1 MRKLV
6 LTLTTILF
14 LCINGFSQN
23 TIDPVLQEVMNKKGD
38 ELISVNIIFKAQID
52 TESLQEKITR
62 VSDKKI
68 KRDILVEEFKLFSEK
83 EQSDVMSIL
92 QAEKSNNSVS
102 DIKSHWLSNA
112 ISCKASRD
120 LIYLLSRHND
130 IALIGYDEMKY
141 MVYDNVT
148 EDVVVEDNR
157 DFDMTDNI
165 TMVNADKV
173 WDMGYTG
180 KDVLVAVLDS
190 GVNYN
195 HLDLAD
201 HLWDGG
207 SQYPNHGYNIIG
219 NNNDPMD
226 NFGHGTHCAGTVC
239 GDGTSG
245 LHTGIAPDATLMCV
259 KVLDDYGYG
268 STSAFNSGM
277 EFAIEHQADIISMSL
292 GVMNA
297 SVTDKTLLRNTC
309 VNALQLGVIATVAV
323 GNDGQM
329 TMVPVPNNVRTPGNC
344 PPPWMHPDQEVNA
357 GALSCVVAVGAI
369 DYSENMYENG
379 SRGPVTWTDTEFNDY
394 PYNPNIGLIRPDIC
408 APGVGVKSLDHD
420 SNDGYNLKSGTS
432 MATPCVAGVLA
443 LLLEKEN
450 SLSPAEL
457 CMTIETTAKKL
468 TETKSNL
475 TGSGLIDA
483 FNAIINIKKGD
494 FNYSSITINDK
505 DGNDNGNINAD
516 EDIKLSVNVVNNGT
530 TEYNNI
536 KAILS
541 SKNDNVEIIDNE
553 AFISN
558 IGANGEFE
566 IVDEF
571 TFHVKENTACKSELT
586 FDIDFYDSNDEVVS
600 SFGFMLYVSG
610 YKLEFASFVVNNDD
624 NGNGLLEAGETAD
637 LGIIINNMGNEIALE
652 VNGLLSSES
661 DFITIN
667 NSESSFNSLGEMYS
681 SVAYFNVTLSEN
693 VGETF
698 EIPFTL
704 TTTDYY
710 GKTNEFTL
718 SYANACDVIFE
729 LKDAYGD
736 GWNGASLIVKFDD
749 GTEDKTLTIQNGYT
763 ETYTYNVKADVEVSL
778 EWEKGEYDSECSFVV
793 KKTNGNI
800 IYSSPSFSNKG
811 EFLYSWVT
819 ECSCASMSFNMC
831 DAVQNLQG
839 EQNQN
844 AIELNWEAAN
854 DADFY
859 EIYRGTRLIGTT
871 SETTF
876 TDDYELTNGTT
887 YLYNVQVI
895 YFNESCVGK
904 LASTE
909 VTFSTESVEENEIIN
924 VSVFP
929 NPNNGE
935 FTVRCDN
942 MSRITVYNVIGSV
955 VKDIETN
962 TDSFVIEGL
971 NSGVYFVNI
980 KNTDSNII
988 KKVVVR
994 N

>member
-1 MRKLV
+1 MRKLA
-6 LTLTTILF
+6 LTLTAILF
-14 LCINGFSQN
+14 LCINAFSQN
-23 TIDPVLQEVMNKKGD
+23 TIDPVLQDVMNQKGD
-38 ELISVNIIFKAQID
+38 ELISVNIIFKAQINP
-52 TESLQEKITR
+52 ESLQEKVTR
-62 VSDKKI
+62 VTDKKI
-68 KRDILVEEFKLFSEK
+68 KRDILVDEFKLFSEK

-92 QAEKSNNSVS
+92 HAEKDNNNVS
-102 DIKSHWLSNA
+102 DITSHWLSNA

-120 LIYLLSRHND
+120 VIYLLSRHND
-130 IALIGYDEMKY
+130 ITLIGYDEMKY

-148 EDVVVEDNR
+148 EDVVEDNR

-173 WDMGYTG
+173 WNMGYTG
-180 KDVLVAVLDS
+180 KGVVVAVLDS

-195 HLDLAD
+195 HIDLAD

-344 PPPWMHPDQEVNA
+344 PPPWLHPDQEVNA

-450 SLSPAEL
+450 TLSPAEL
-457 CMTIETTAKKL
+457 CMIIETTAKKL

-483 FNAIINIKKGD
+483 YNAIINIQKGD

-516 EDIKLSVNVVNNGT
+516 EDIKLSVNVVNNGE

-571 TFHVKENTACKSELT
+571 SFHVKENTACKSELT
-586 FDIDFYDSNDEVVS
+586 FDIDFYDSNNEIVS

-610 YKLEFASFVVNNDD
+610 YNLEFASFVVNNDD

-637 LGIIINNMGNEIALE
+637 LGIIINNIGNEIALE

-729 LKDAYGD
+729 LTDSYGD

-749 GTEDKTLTIQNGYT
+749 GTEDQTLTIQNGNYN
-763 ETYTYNVKADVEVSL
+763 TYTFNVKADVEVSL

-811 EFLYSWVT
+811 EFLFSWVT
-819 ECSCASMSFNMC
+819 ECSCASMSYNMC

-854 DADFY
+854 NADFY

-876 TDDYELTNGTT
+876 IDDYELTNGTT

-909 VTFSTESVEENEIIN
+909 VTFSTESVEENEFIN

-942 MSRITVYNVIGSV
+942 MNRITVYNVIGSV

-980 KNTDSNII
+980 RNTDSNII

>member
-1 MRKLV
+1 MRKLA
-6 LTLTTILF
+6 LTLTAILF
-14 LCINGFSQN
+14 LCINAFSQN
-23 TIDPVLQEVMNKKGD
+23 TIDPVLQDVMNQKGD
-38 ELISVNIIFKAQID
+38 ELISVNIIFKAQINP
-52 TESLQEKITR
+52 ESLQEKVTR
-62 VSDKKI
+62 VTDKKI
-68 KRDILVEEFKLFSEK
+68 KRDILVDEFKLFSEK

-92 QAEKSNNSVS
+92 HAEKDNNNVS
-102 DIKSHWLSNA
+102 DITSHWLSNA

-120 LIYLLSRHND
+120 VIYLLSRHND

-148 EDVVVEDNR
+148 EDVVEDNR

-173 WDMGYTG
+173 WNMGYTG
-180 KDVLVAVLDS
+180 KGVLVAVLDS

-195 HLDLAD
+195 HIDLAD

-344 PPPWMHPDQEVNA
+344 PPPWLHPDQEVNA

-443 LLLEKEN
+443 LLLEKEKT
-450 SLSPAEL
+450 LSPAEL
-457 CMTIETTAKKL
+457 CMIIETTAKKL

-483 FNAIINIKKGD
+483 YNAIINIKKGD

-505 DGNDNGNINAD
+505 EGNDNGNINAD
-516 EDIKLSVNVVNNGT
+516 EDIKLSVNVVNNGE

-571 TFHVKENTACKSELT
+571 SFHVKENTACKSELT

-610 YKLEFASFVVNNDD
+610 YNLEFASFVVNNDD

-681 SVAYFNVTLSEN
+681 SMAYFNVTLSEN

-729 LKDAYGD
+729 LTDSYGD

-749 GTEDKTLTIQNGYT
+749 GTEDQTLTIQNGNYN
-763 ETYTYNVKADVEVSL
+763 TYTFNVKADVEVSL

-854 DADFY
+854 DTDFY

-876 TDDYELTNGTT
+876 IDDYELTNGTT

-909 VTFSTESVEENEIIN
+909 VTFSTESVEENEFIN

-980 KNTDSNII
+980 RNNDSNII

>member
-38 ELISVNIIFKAQID
+38 ELISVNIIFKAQINP
-52 TESLQEKITR
+52 ESLQEKVTR

>member
-1 MRKLV
+1 MIKLV

-38 ELISVNIIFKAQID
+38 ELISVNIIFKAQINP
-52 TESLQEKITR
+52 ESLQEKITR
-62 VSDKKI
+62 VTDKKI
-68 KRDILVEEFKLFSEK
+68 KRDILVDELKHFSEK

-180 KDVLVAVLDS
+180 KGVLVAVLDS

-344 PPPWMHPDQEVNA
+344 PPPWLHPDQEVNA

-450 SLSPAEL
+450 TLTPAEL

-571 TFHVKENTACKSELT
+571 TFHVKENTACKSELS

-729 LKDAYGD
+729 LTDSYGD

-749 GTEDKTLTIQNGYT
+749 GTEDQTLTIQNGNYN
-763 ETYTYNVKADVEVSL
+763 TYTFNVKADVEVSL

-811 EFLYSWVT
+811 EFLYSWVN

-844 AIELNWEAAN
+844 TIELNWEAAN
-854 DADFY
+854 DVDFY

-876 TDDYELTNGTT
+876 IDDYELTNGTT

-980 KNTDSNII
+980 RNTDSNII

>member
-1 MRKLV
+1 MRKLA
-6 LTLTTILF
+6 LTLTAILF
-14 LCINGFSQN
+14 LCINAFSQN
-23 TIDPVLQEVMNKKGD
+23 TIDPVLQDVMNQKGD
-38 ELISVNIIFKAQID
+38 ELISVNIIFKAQINP
-52 TESLQEKITR
+52 ESLQEKVTR
-62 VSDKKI
+62 VTDKKI
-68 KRDILVEEFKLFSEK
+68 KRDILVDEFKLFSEK

-92 QAEKSNNSVS
+92 HAEKDNNNVS
-102 DIKSHWLSNA
+102 DITSHWLSNA

-120 LIYLLSRHND
+120 VIYLLSIHND

-148 EDVVVEDNR
+148 EDVVEDNR

-173 WDMGYTG
+173 WNMGYTG
-180 KDVLVAVLDS
+180 KGVVVAVLDS

-195 HLDLAD
+195 HIDLAD

-344 PPPWMHPDQEVNA
+344 PPPWLHPDQEVNA

-450 SLSPAEL
+450 TLTPAEL
-457 CMTIETTAKKL
+457 CMIIETTAKKL

-483 FNAIINIKKGD
+483 YNAIINIKKGD

-516 EDIKLSVNVVNNGT
+516 EDIKLSVNVVNNGE

-558 IGANGEFE
+558 IGANGEFK

-571 TFHVKENTACKSELT
+571 SFHVKENTACKSELT

-610 YKLEFASFVVNNDD
+610 YNLEFASFVVNNDD

-729 LKDAYGD
+729 LTDSYGD

-749 GTEDKTLTIQNGYT
+749 GTEDQTLTIQNGNYN
-763 ETYTYNVKADVEVSL
+763 TYTFNVKADVEVSL

-876 TDDYELTNGTT
+876 IDDYELTNGTT

-980 KNTDSNII
+980 RNNDSNII

-994 N
+994 I

>member
-1 MRKLV
+1 MRKLA
-6 LTLTTILF
+6 LTLTAILF
-14 LCINGFSQN
+14 LCINAFSQN
-23 TIDPVLQEVMNKKGD
+23 TIDPVLQDVMNQKGD
-38 ELISVNIIFKAQID
+38 ELISVNIIFKAQINP
-52 TESLQEKITR
+52 ESLQEKVTR
-62 VSDKKI
+62 VTDKKI
-68 KRDILVEEFKLFSEK
+68 KRDIFVDEFKLFSEK

-92 QAEKSNNSVS
+92 HAEKDNNNVS
-102 DIKSHWLSNA
+102 DITSHWLSNA

-120 LIYLLSRHND
+120 VIYLLSRHND

-148 EDVVVEDNR
+148 EDVVEDNR

-173 WDMGYTG
+173 WNMGYTG
-180 KDVLVAVLDS
+180 KGVVVAVLDS

-195 HLDLAD
+195 HIDLAD

-344 PPPWMHPDQEVNA
+344 PPPWLHPDQEVNA

-450 SLSPAEL
+450 TLSPAEL
-457 CMTIETTAKKL
+457 CMIIETTAKKL

-483 FNAIINIKKGD
+483 YNAIINIKKGD

-516 EDIKLSVNVVNNGT
+516 EDIKLSVNVVNNGE

-571 TFHVKENTACKSELT
+571 SFHVKENTACKSELT

-610 YKLEFASFVVNNDD
+610 YNLEFASFVVNNDD

-729 LKDAYGD
+729 LTDSYGD

-749 GTEDKTLTIQNGYT
+749 GTEDQTLTIQNGNYN
-763 ETYTYNVKADVEVSL
+763 TYTFNVKADVEVSL

-876 TDDYELTNGTT
+876 IDDYELTNGTT

-909 VTFSTESVEENEIIN
+909 VTFSTESVEENEINN

-980 KNTDSNII
+980 RNNDSNII

>member
-1 MRKLV
+1 MRKLA
-6 LTLTTILF
+6 LTLTAILF
-14 LCINGFSQN
+14 LCINAFSQN
-23 TIDPVLQEVMNKKGD
+23 TIDPVLQDVMNQKGD
-38 ELISVNIIFKAQID
+38 ELISVNIIFKAQINP
-52 TESLQEKITR
+52 ESLQEKVTR
-62 VSDKKI
+62 VTDKKI
-68 KRDILVEEFKLFSEK
+68 KRDILVDEFKLFSEK

-92 QAEKSNNSVS
+92 HAEKDNNNVS
-102 DIKSHWLSNA
+102 DITSHWLSNA

-120 LIYLLSRHND
+120 VIYLLSRHND

-148 EDVVVEDNR
+148 EDVVEDNR

-173 WDMGYTG
+173 WNMGYTG
-180 KDVLVAVLDS
+180 KGVVVAVLDS

-195 HLDLAD
+195 HIDLAD

-219 NNNDPMD
+219 NNNNPMD

-344 PPPWMHPDQEVNA
+344 PPPWLHPDQEVNA

-450 SLSPAEL
+450 TLSPAEL
-457 CMTIETTAKKL
+457 CMIIETTAKKL

-483 FNAIINIKKGD
+483 YNAIINIKKGD

-516 EDIKLSVNVVNNGT
+516 EDIKLSVNVVNNGE

-571 TFHVKENTACKSELT
+571 SFHVKENTACKSELT

-610 YKLEFASFVVNNDD
+610 YNLEFASFVVNNDD

-681 SVAYFNVTLSEN
+681 SMAYFNVTLSEN

-729 LKDAYGD
+729 LTDSYGD

-749 GTEDKTLTIQNGYT
+749 GTEDQTLTIQNGNYN
-763 ETYTYNVKADVEVSL
+763 TYTFNVKADVEVSL

-876 TDDYELTNGTT
+876 IDDYELTNGTT

-909 VTFSTESVEENEIIN
+909 VTFSTESVEENEFIN

-942 MSRITVYNVIGSV
+942 MNRITVYNVIGSV

-980 KNTDSNII
+980 RNNDSNII

>member
-14 LCINGFSQN
+14 LSINVFSQN
-23 TIDPVLQEVMNKKGD
+23 TIDPVLQEVMNQKSD

-52 TESLQEKITR
+52 TESLQEKVTR
-62 VSDKKI
+62 VTDKKI
-68 KRDILVEEFKLFSEK
+68 KRDILVDELKHFSEK

-92 QAEKSNNSVS
+92 IAEKANKSVS
-102 DIKSHWLSNA
+102 DITNHWLSNA
-112 ISCKASRD
+112 ISCKASRNV
-120 LIYLLSRHND
+120 IYLLSRHND
-130 IALIGYDEMKY
+130 IELIGYDEMKY

-148 EDVVVEDNR
+148 EDVVEDNR

-173 WDMGYTG
+173 WNMGYTG
-180 KDVLVAVLDS
+180 KGVVVAVLDS

-195 HLDLAD
+195 HIDLAD

-277 EFAIEHQADIISMSL
+277 EFAIEHQADILSMSL

-450 SLSPAEL
+450 TLTPAEL
-457 CMTIETTAKKL
+457 CMIIETTAKKL

-483 FNAIINIKKGD
+483 YNAIINIKKGD

-516 EDIKLSVNVVNNGT
+516 EDIKLSVNVVNNGE

-536 KAILS
+536 KAIMS

-558 IGANGEFE
+558 IGANGEFK

-571 TFHVKENTACKSELT
+571 SFHVKENTPCKSELS

-610 YKLEFASFVVNNDD
+610 YNLEFASFVVNNDD

-729 LKDAYGD
+729 LTDSYGD

-749 GTEDKTLTIQNGYT
+749 GTEDQTLTIQNGNYN
-763 ETYTYNVKADVEVSL
+763 TYTFNVKADVEVSL

-811 EFLYSWVT
+811 EFLFSWVT

-844 AIELNWEAAN
+844 TIELNWEAAN
-854 DADFY
+854 DVDFY

>member
-1 MRKLV
+1 MIKLV

-68 KRDILVEEFKLFSEK
+68 KRDILVDELKHFSEK

-141 MVYDNVT
+141 MVYDNIT

-180 KDVLVAVLDS
+180 KGVLVAVLDS

-344 PPPWMHPDQEVNA
+344 PPPWLHPDQEVNA

-450 SLSPAEL
+450 TLTPAEL

-516 EDIKLSVNVVNNGT
+516 EDIKLSVNVVNNGE

-558 IGANGEFE
+558 IGANGEFK

-586 FDIDFYDSNDEVVS
+586 FDIDFYDSNNEIVS

-624 NGNGLLEAGETAD
+624 NGNGFLEAGETAD

-718 SYANACDVIFE
+718 SYANACDIIFE
-729 LKDAYGD
+729 LTDSYGD

-749 GTEDKTLTIQNGYT
+749 GTEDQTLTIQNGNYN
-763 ETYTYNVKADVEVSL
+763 TYTFNVKADVEVSL

-811 EFLYSWVT
+811 EFLYSWVN
-819 ECSCASMSFNMC
+819 ECSCASMIFNMC

-844 AIELNWEAAN
+844 TIELNWEAAN
-854 DADFY
+854 DVDFY

-980 KNTDSNII
+980 RNNDSNII

>member
-14 LCINGFSQN
+14 LSINVFSQN
-23 TIDPVLQEVMNKKGD
+23 TIDPVLQEVMNQKSD

-52 TESLQEKITR
+52 TESLQEKVTR
-62 VSDKKI
+62 VTDKKI
-68 KRDILVEEFKLFSEK
+68 KRGILVDELKHFSEK

-92 QAEKSNNSVS
+92 QAEKSNNCVS
-102 DIKSHWLSNA
+102 DITSHWLSNA
-112 ISCKASRD
+112 ISCKASRNV
-120 LIYLLSRHND
+120 IYLLSRHND
-130 IALIGYDEMKY
+130 IELIGYDEMKY

-148 EDVVVEDNR
+148 EDVVEDNR

-173 WDMGYTG
+173 WNMGYTG
-180 KDVLVAVLDS
+180 KGVVVAVLDS

-195 HLDLAD
+195 HIDLAD

-450 SLSPAEL
+450 TLTPAEL
-457 CMTIETTAKKL
+457 CMIIETTAKKL

-483 FNAIINIKKGD
+483 YNAIINIKKGD

-516 EDIKLSVNVVNNGT
+516 EDIKLSVNVVNNGE

-536 KAILS
+536 KAIMS

-558 IGANGEFE
+558 IGANGEFK

-571 TFHVKENTACKSELT
+571 SFHVKEKTPCKSELS

-610 YKLEFASFVVNNDD
+610 YNLEFASFVVNNDD

-729 LKDAYGD
+729 LTDSYGD
-736 GWNGASLIVKFDD
+736 GWNSASLIVKFDD
-749 GTEDKTLTIQNGYT
+749 GTEDQTLTIQNGNYN
-763 ETYTYNVKADVEVSL
+763 TYTFNVKVNVEVSL

-811 EFLYSWVT
+811 EFLFSWVT

-844 AIELNWEAAN
+844 AIKLNWEAAN

-929 NPNNGE
+929 NPNNGV

-994 N
+994 

>member
-1 MRKLV
+1 MRKLA
-6 LTLTTILF
+6 LTLTAILF
-14 LCINGFSQN
+14 LCINAFSQN
-23 TIDPVLQEVMNKKGD
+23 TIDPVLQDVMNQKGD
-38 ELISVNIIFKAQID
+38 ELISVNIIFKAQINP
-52 TESLQEKITR
+52 ESLQEKVTR
-62 VSDKKI
+62 VTDKKI
-68 KRDILVEEFKLFSEK
+68 KRDILVDEFKLFSEK

-92 QAEKSNNSVS
+92 HAEKDNNNVS
-102 DIKSHWLSNA
+102 DITSHWLSNA

-120 LIYLLSRHND
+120 VIYLLSRHND

-148 EDVVVEDNR
+148 EDVVEDNR

-180 KDVLVAVLDS
+180 KGVLVAVLDS

-344 PPPWMHPDQEVNA
+344 PPPWLHPDQEVNA

-450 SLSPAEL
+450 TLSPAEL
-457 CMTIETTAKKL
+457 CMIIETTAKKL

-483 FNAIINIKKGD
+483 YNAIINIKKGD

-516 EDIKLSVNVVNNGT
+516 EDIKLSVNVVNNGE

-571 TFHVKENTACKSELT
+571 SFHVKENTACKSELT

-610 YKLEFASFVVNNDD
+610 YNLEFASFVVNNDD

-681 SVAYFNVTLSEN
+681 SMAYFNVTLSEN

-729 LKDAYGD
+729 LTDSYGD

-749 GTEDKTLTIQNGYT
+749 GTEDQILTIQNGNYN
-763 ETYTYNVKADVEVSL
+763 TYTFNVKADVEVSL

-876 TDDYELTNGTT
+876 IDDYELTNGTT

-909 VTFSTESVEENEIIN
+909 VTFSTESVEENEFIN

-942 MSRITVYNVIGSV
+942 MNRITVYNVIGSV

-980 KNTDSNII
+980 RNNDSNII

>member
-1 MRKLV
+1 MRKLA
-6 LTLTTILF
+6 LTLTAILF
-14 LCINGFSQN
+14 LCINAFSQN
-23 TIDPVLQEVMNKKGD
+23 TIDPVLQDVMNQKGD
-38 ELISVNIIFKAQID
+38 ELISVNIIFKAQINP
-52 TESLQEKITR
+52 ESLQEKVTR
-62 VSDKKI
+62 VTDKKI
-68 KRDILVEEFKLFSEK
+68 KRDILVDEFKLFSEK

-92 QAEKSNNSVS
+92 HAEKDNNNVS
-102 DIKSHWLSNA
+102 DITSHWLSNA

-120 LIYLLSRHND
+120 VIYLLSRHND

-148 EDVVVEDNR
+148 EDVVEDNR

-173 WDMGYTG
+173 WNMGYTG
-180 KDVLVAVLDS
+180 KGVVVAVLDS

-195 HLDLAD
+195 HIDLAD

-344 PPPWMHPDQEVNA
+344 PPPWLHPDQEVNA

-450 SLSPAEL
+450 TLSPAEL
-457 CMTIETTAKKL
+457 CMIIETTAKKL

-483 FNAIINIKKGD
+483 YNAIINIKKGD

-516 EDIKLSVNVVNNGT
+516 EDIKLSVNVVNNGE

-571 TFHVKENTACKSELT
+571 SFHVKENTACKSELT

-610 YKLEFASFVVNNDD
+610 YNLEFASFVVNNDD

-681 SVAYFNVTLSEN
+681 SMAYFNVTLSEN

-729 LKDAYGD
+729 LTDSYGD

-749 GTEDKTLTIQNGYT
+749 GTEDQTLTIQNGNYN
-763 ETYTYNVKADVEVSL
+763 TYTFNVKADVEVSL

-854 DADFY
+854 DTDFY

-876 TDDYELTNGTT
+876 IDDYELTNGTT

-909 VTFSTESVEENEIIN
+909 VTFSTESVEENEFIN

-980 KNTDSNII
+980 RNNDSNII

>member
-1 MRKLV
+1 MRKLA
-6 LTLTTILF
+6 LTLTAILF
-14 LCINGFSQN
+14 LCINAFSQN
-23 TIDPVLQEVMNKKGD
+23 TIDPVLQDVMNQKGD
-38 ELISVNIIFKAQID
+38 ELISVNIIFKAQINP
-52 TESLQEKITR
+52 ESLQEKVTR
-62 VSDKKI
+62 VTDKKI
-68 KRDILVEEFKLFSEK
+68 KRDILVDEFKLFSEK

-92 QAEKSNNSVS
+92 HAEKDNNNVS
-102 DIKSHWLSNA
+102 DITSHWLSNA

-120 LIYLLSRHND
+120 VIYLLSIHND

-148 EDVVVEDNR
+148 EDVVEDNR

-173 WDMGYTG
+173 WNMGYTG
-180 KDVLVAVLDS
+180 KGVVVAVLDS

-195 HLDLAD
+195 HIDLAD

-450 SLSPAEL
+450 TLSPAEL
-457 CMTIETTAKKL
+457 CMIIETTAKKL

-483 FNAIINIKKGD
+483 YNAIINIKKGD

-516 EDIKLSVNVVNNGT
+516 EDIKLSVNVVNNGE

-571 TFHVKENTACKSELT
+571 SFHVKENTACKSELT

-610 YKLEFASFVVNNDD
+610 YNLEFASFVVNNDD

-681 SVAYFNVTLSEN
+681 SVAYFNITLSEN

-704 TTTDYY
+704 TTTDHY

-729 LKDAYGD
+729 LTDSYGD

-749 GTEDKTLTIQNGYT
+749 GTEDQTLTIQNGNYN
-763 ETYTYNVKADVEVSL
+763 TYTFNVKADVEVSL

-854 DADFY
+854 DTDFY

-876 TDDYELTNGTT
+876 IDDYELTNGTT

-980 KNTDSNII
+980 RNNDSNII

>member
-14 LCINGFSQN
+14 LCINAFSQN
-23 TIDPVLQEVMNKKGD
+23 TIDPVLQEVMNQKGD
-38 ELISVNIIFKAQID
+38 ELISVNIIFKAQINP
-52 TESLQEKITR
+52 ESLQEKVTR
-62 VSDKKI
+62 VTDKKI
-68 KRDILVEEFKLFSEK
+68 RRDILVDEFKLFTEK

-92 QAEKSNNSVS
+92 LAEKTSKSVS
-102 DIKSHWLSNA
+102 DITSHWLSNS

-120 LIYLLSRHND
+120 VIYLLSRHND
-130 IALIGYDEMKY
+130 IELIGYDDMKY
-141 MVYDNVT
+141 MIYDNVT
-148 EDVVVEDNR
+148 EDVVIEDNR
-157 DFDMTDNI
+157 DVDMTDNI
-165 TMVNADKV
+165 IMVNADKV

-180 KDVLVAVLDS
+180 KGVLVAVLDS

-195 HLDLAD
+195 HIDLAD

-297 SVTDKTLLRNTC
+297 SATDKTLMRNTC

-357 GALSCVVAVGAI
+357 GGLSCVVAVGAI

-450 SLSPAEL
+450 TLTPAEL

-494 FNYSSITINDK
+494 FNYSRITINDK
-505 DGNDNGNINAD
+505 DGNDNGNINAG
-516 EDIKLSVNVVNNGT
+516 EDIKLSVNIINNGE

-536 KAILS
+536 KAILT

-553 AFISN
+553 AFINN
-558 IGANGEFE
+558 ISANGEIE

-571 TFHVKENTACKSELT
+571 TFHVNENTACKSELT

-600 SFGFMLYVSG
+600 SFGFILYVSG
-610 YKLEFASFVVNNDD
+610 YKLEFASLVVENDD
-624 NGNGLLEAGETAD
+624 NDNGFLEAGETAD
-637 LGIIINNMGNEIALE
+637 LGIIINNVGNEIALD
-652 VNGLLSSES
+652 VNGLLSSNS
-661 DFITIN
+661 DIITIN
-667 NSESSFNSLGEMYS
+667 NSEASFNSLGTNHS

-698 EIPFTL
+698 EIPLTL

-710 GKTNEFTL
+710 EKSNEFAL

-729 LKDAYGD
+729 LTDSYGD

-749 GTEDKTLTIQNGYT
+749 GTEDKTLTIQNGNYN
-763 ETYTYNVKADVEVSL
+763 TYTFNVKANVEVSL
-778 EWEKGEYDSECSFVV
+778 EWEKGQYDSECSFVV
-793 KKTNGNI
+793 KNSNGNF
-800 IYSSPSFSNKG
+800 IYSSPSFQNKG
-811 EFLYSWVT
+811 EFLFSWIN
-819 ECSCASMSFNMC
+819 ECSCANMSFAMC
-831 DAVQNLQG
+831 DAVQNLNG

-844 AIELNWEAAN
+844 TIELNWEAAN

-859 EIYRGTRLIGTT
+859 EIYRGTRYLGKTT
-871 SETTF
+871 ETTF
-876 TDDYELTNGTT
+876 TDDYELTNGTA

-895 YFNESCVGK
+895 YFDETCVGK

-935 FTVRCDN
+935 FTVKCDN
-942 MSRITVYNVIGSV
+942 MNRITVYNVIGSV
-955 VKDIETN
+955 VKDIEVN

-994 N
+994 

>member
-23 TIDPVLQEVMNKKGD
+23 TIDPVLQEAMNKKGD

-62 VSDKKI
+62 VTDKKI
-68 KRDILVEEFKLFSEK
+68 KRDILVDELKHFSEK

-180 KDVLVAVLDS
+180 KGVLVAVLDS

-344 PPPWMHPDQEVNA
+344 PPPWLHPDQEVNA

-450 SLSPAEL
+450 TLSPAEL
-457 CMTIETTAKKL
+457 CMIIETTAKKL

-483 FNAIINIKKGD
+483 YNAIINIKKGD

-516 EDIKLSVNVVNNGT
+516 EDIKLSVNVVNNGE

-586 FDIDFYDSNDEVVS
+586 FDIDFYDSNNEIVS

-681 SVAYFNVTLSEN
+681 SMAYFNVTLSEN

-710 GKTNEFTL
+710 GKANEFTL
-718 SYANACDVIFE
+718 SYANACDVIIE
-729 LKDAYGD
+729 LTDSYGD

-749 GTEDKTLTIQNGYT
+749 GTEDQTLTIQNGYT

-811 EFLYSWVT
+811 EFLYSWVN
-819 ECSCASMSFNMC
+819 ECSCASMIFNMC

-844 AIELNWEAAN
+844 TIELNWEAAN
-854 DADFY
+854 DVDFY

-980 KNTDSNII
+980 RNTDSNII

>member
-1 MRKLV
+1 MRKLA
-6 LTLTTILF
+6 LTLTAILF
-14 LCINGFSQN
+14 LCINAFSQN
-23 TIDPVLQEVMNKKGD
+23 TIDPVLQDVMNQKGD
-38 ELISVNIIFKAQID
+38 ELISVNIIFKAQINP
-52 TESLQEKITR
+52 ESLQEKVTR
-62 VSDKKI
+62 VTDKKI
-68 KRDILVEEFKLFSEK
+68 KRDILVDEFKLFSEK

-92 QAEKSNNSVS
+92 HAEKDNNNVS
-102 DIKSHWLSNA
+102 DITSHWLSNA

-120 LIYLLSRHND
+120 VIYLLSRHND

-148 EDVVVEDNR
+148 EDVVEDNR

-173 WDMGYTG
+173 WNMGYTG
-180 KDVLVAVLDS
+180 KGVVVAVLDS

-195 HLDLAD
+195 HIDLAD

-344 PPPWMHPDQEVNA
+344 PPPWLHPDQEVNA

-450 SLSPAEL
+450 TLSPAEL
-457 CMTIETTAKKL
+457 CMIIETTAKKL

-483 FNAIINIKKGD
+483 YNAIINIKKGD

-516 EDIKLSVNVVNNGT
+516 EDIKLSVNVVNNGE

-571 TFHVKENTACKSELT
+571 SFHVKENTACKSELT

-610 YKLEFASFVVNNDD
+610 YNLEFASFVVNNDD

-681 SVAYFNVTLSEN
+681 SMAYFNVTLSEN

-729 LKDAYGD
+729 LTDSYGD

-749 GTEDKTLTIQNGYT
+749 GTEDQTLTIQNGNYN
-763 ETYTYNVKADVEVSL
+763 TYTFNVKANVEVSL

-854 DADFY
+854 DTDFY

-876 TDDYELTNGTT
+876 IDDYELTNGTT

-909 VTFSTESVEENEIIN
+909 VTFSTESVEENEFIN

-942 MSRITVYNVIGSV
+942 MNRITVYNVIGSV

-980 KNTDSNII
+980 RNTDSNII

>member
-1 MRKLV
+1 MRKLA
-6 LTLTTILF
+6 LTLTAILF
-14 LCINGFSQN
+14 LCINAFSQN
-23 TIDPVLQEVMNKKGD
+23 TIDPVLQDVMNQKGD
-38 ELISVNIIFKAQID
+38 ELISVNIIFKAQINP
-52 TESLQEKITR
+52 ESLQEKVTR
-62 VSDKKI
+62 VTDKKI
-68 KRDILVEEFKLFSEK
+68 KRDILVDELKHFSEK

-180 KDVLVAVLDS
+180 KGVLVAVLDS

-344 PPPWMHPDQEVNA
+344 PPPWLHPDQEVNA

-450 SLSPAEL
+450 TLSPAEL
-457 CMTIETTAKKL
+457 CMIIETTAKKL

-483 FNAIINIKKGD
+483 YNAIINIKKGD

-516 EDIKLSVNVVNNGT
+516 EDIKLSVNVVNNGE

-558 IGANGEFE
+558 IGANGEFK

-571 TFHVKENTACKSELT
+571 SFHVKENTACKSELT
-586 FDIDFYDSNDEVVS
+586 FDIDFYDSNNEIVS

-681 SVAYFNVTLSEN
+681 SMAYFNVTLSEN

-729 LKDAYGD
+729 LTDSYGD

-749 GTEDKTLTIQNGYT
+749 GTEDQTLTIQNGYT

-854 DADFY
+854 DTDFY

-980 KNTDSNII
+980 RNTDSNII